1 MSIVTVIIPAHN
13 QARFLGQAIESALGQ
28 THADLE
34 LIVVNDGSTDDT
46 REVIRAFADPRLRY
60 VEQENQGLSAARNA
74 GLRGAWGRF
83 VSFLDADD
91 LFLPTKLADLL
102 AALTADPEADLA
114 AGQALPIDEQG
125 HRVGHAFDRPL
136 PADPA
141 DLLFGNPLHVGSV
154 LLRRAALDRVGAFD
168 VSLRSYEDW
177 DMWLRLA
184 RAGCR
189 LRWVDRPVSLYRF
202 HTHQMTR
209 DGAQMTAASLAVLDK
224 FFAESALP
232 AAWEQ
237 RRDRAYSEAYLRA
250 AANAYLAGET
260 AAAQHHLERAID
272 LQPALLDDDARPLAD
287 RFSAWTELPKTG
299 DPVNFL
305 DTIYRHLPPRLDSLR
320 RRRKEEIGRMTLRQ
334 AFEAYRVGDW
344 TKTRSALRRLIRYRP
359 AWFVR
364 RGVASILI
372 RSYLSIAG

>member
-1 MSIVTVIIPAHN
+1 MSLVTVIIPAHN
-13 QARFLGQAIESALGQ
+13 QARFLGPAIESVLGQ
-28 THADLE
+28 TYAHLE
-34 LIVVNDGSTDDT
+34 LIVVNDGSTDET
-46 REVIRAFADPRLRY
+46 REVILTFADPRLRY
-60 VEQENQGLSAARNA
+60 VEQENQGLPAARNA

-91 LFLPTKLADLL
+91 LFLPAKLADLL
-102 AALTADPEADLA
+102 AVLTADPEVDLA

-125 HRVGHAFDRPL
+125 RRVGHVFDRPL

-168 VSLRSYEDW
+168 VRLRSYEDW
-177 DMWLRLA
+177 DLWLRLA

-189 LRWVDRPVSLYRF
+189 MRWIDRPVSLYRF

-224 FFAESALP
+224 VFAETPLP
-232 AAWEQ
+232 EAWT
-237 RRDRAYSEAYLRA
+237 RRRERAYSEAYLRA

-260 AAAQHHLERAID
+260 GAAQQHLERAID
-272 LQPALLDDDARPLAD
+272 LQPALLTDDARPLAD
-287 RFSAWTELPKTG
+287 RFSAWTELPKTR
-299 DPVNFL
+299 DPVTFL
-305 DTIYRHLPPRLDSLR
+305 ETIYRHLPPRLDSLR
-320 RRRKEEIGRMTLRQ
+320 RRRNEEIGRVTLRRIFDSYQ
-334 AFEAYRVGDW
+334 VGDW
-344 TKTRSALRRLIRYRP
+344 TQTRTALRQLVRYRP
-359 AWFVR
+359 AWFAR

-372 RSYLSIAG
+372 RSYLSLAG